1 MVLYEPTV
9 CGYVLTFE
17 SSISCEILDF
27 ADKHGIPDDLHEIS
41 DDSEPKTEEELDDD
55 KVVNPDSEPKDDVPF
70 TKELRNDPDHKKRHL
85 EKRSE
90 DSRDTLDDDD
100 DDDLHFEDVEDEE
113 EDENEESRVLRK
125 QLLDDVIR
133 IQILR

>member
-55 KVVNPDSEPKDDVPF
+55 KVVNPTMSQRKTETLSNVSGWGTSPF
-70 TKELRNDPDHKKRHL
+70 FQRLC
-85 EKRSE
+85 
-90 DSRDTLDDDD
+90 
-100 DDDLHFEDVEDEE
+100 
-113 EDENEESRVLRK
+113 
-125 QLLDDVIR
+125 IY
-133 IQILR
+133 

>member
-17 SSISCEILDF
+17 SSISCEILDY

-41 DDSEPKTEEELDDD
+41 DDSELKMQEDLDNDDEIENPGSEL
-55 KVVNPDSEPKDDVPF
+55 KKDTPF
-70 TKELRNDPDHKKRHL
+70 TRELRNDPNDEIIKEEL
-85 EKRSE
+85 SE
-90 DSRDTLDDDD
+90 YNKDNLDD
-100 DDDLHFEDVEDEE
+100 DDDLHFEEIEDEE
-113 EDENEESRVLRK
+113 ENEETRALRK

-133 IQILR
+133 IQLLHKINK